1 MTPRHVADL
10 STCNRGDRVRLAD
23 GRLVELGF
31 PMWWH
36 GTRREDQ
43 AKTPPAG
50 WFAREI
56 VDDWGTELRVDLPRM
71 LDLATPAVAVERDG
85 LPRANPMLDG
95 DGRHGDELDPLAAGS
110 SRKRS
115 NPDQGGLW

>member
-1 MTPRHVADL
+1 MNLAGR
-10 STCNRGDRVRLAD
+10 NRGDRVRLAD

-36 GTRREDQ
+36 GVAAKDQ

-56 VDDWGTELRVDLPRM
+56 VDDWGTEVRVDLSRM
-71 LDLATPAVAVERDG
+71 LPLETEIVAVEREG
-85 LPRANPMLDG
+85 IALSRPMVDG
-95 DGRHGDELDPLAAGS
+95 DTGDILDPLASPMQRRGS
-110 SRKRS
+110 T
-115 NPDQGGLW
+115 QGGLW